1 MKSNIKLFLIIAV
14 IIVCVIGFIFIAV
27 QNVNNSAIAMEEN
40 VKTADSDIKVQE
52 KRRVDLIYNLV
63 DCVKSYN
70 EHEYNTLKDVVD
82 TRSSNSSDAT
92 ISEVKTMIS
101 AVAENYPT
109 LKSDANYS
117 QLMTELATTENLI
130 AQHRSNY
137 NQQIK
142 QYNRYVRKFPN
153 RMFLSW
159 FDYEAIEFDYLDYNA
174 PTDAPQNLFD

>member
-1 MKSNIKLFLIIAV
+1 MKSNTKMILIIVA
-14 IIVCVIGFIFIAV
+14 IVVCLIGFVFLMV
-27 QNVNNSAIAMEEN
+27 QNTNNGAIVMEEN

-63 DCVKSYN
+63 DSVKSYN

-82 TRSSNSSDAT
+82 ARSSNSADAT

-153 RMFLSW
+153 KIFLSW
-159 FDYEAIEFDYLDYNA
+159 CGYEAIEFDYLDYNA

>member
-1 MKSNIKLFLIIAV
+1 MKKNKLILIIIA
-14 IIVCVIGFIFIAV
+14 IIVLIGLFVFLTV
-27 QNVNNSAIAMEEN
+27 QNTQNTAINFEELI
-40 VKTADSDIKVQE
+40 KTADSDIKVQE

-82 TRSSNSSDAT
+82 ARSSNSSDAT

-153 RMFLSW
+153 KMFLSW
-159 FDYEAIEFDYLDYNA
+159 CGYEAIEFDYLDYNA
-174 PTDAPQNLFD
+174 PADAPDLGEIL

>member
-1 MKSNIKLFLIIAV
+1 MKSNIKLFLIISV
-14 IIVCVIGFIFIAV
+14 IIVCVIGFVFIAV
-27 QNVNNSAIAMEEN
+27 QNVNNGAIAMEES

-82 TRSSNSSDAT
+82 ARSSNSTDAT

-142 QYNRYVRKFPN
+142 QYNRYIRKFPN
-153 RMFLSW
+153 RMFLNW
-159 FDYEAIEFDYLDYNA
+159 CGYEAIEFEYLDYNA
-174 PTDAPQNLFD
+174 PADAPKNLFD

>member
-1 MKSNIKLFLIIAV
+1 MKSNTKLFLIIAV
-14 IIVCVIGFIFIAV
+14 IIVCVIGFMFLTI
-27 QNVNNSAIAMEEN
+27 QNTNNGAINMEEN
-40 VKTADSDIKVQE
+40 VKTANSDIKVQE

-82 TRSSNSSDAT
+82 ARSSNATDAT
-92 ISEVKTMIS
+92 IQEVTTMIS

-109 LKSDANYS
+109 LKANDNYK

-153 RMFLSW
+153 RLFLSW
-159 FDYEAIEFDYLDYNA
+159 CGYEAIEFNYLDYNA
-174 PTDAPQNLFD
+174 PADAPQNLFD